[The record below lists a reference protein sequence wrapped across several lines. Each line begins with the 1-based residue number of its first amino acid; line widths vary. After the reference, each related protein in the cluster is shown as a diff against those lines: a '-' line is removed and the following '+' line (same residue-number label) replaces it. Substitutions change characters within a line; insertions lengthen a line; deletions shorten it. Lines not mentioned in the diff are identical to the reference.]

1 MSFNHDTKVPVSTP
15 RLSHHRA
22 YGESISAE
30 VLRQCLREKSR
41 FTGLAGGEII
51 YMNNAGDLESD
62 MYIDRYC
69 NYSDNQDGFL
79 QVLSQELNTRDLASL
94 PARVAGKVLEF
105 DRNCTEESKWALVS
119 AATIRAIRHQ
129 SLVDKYANHQ
139 TATTESDNT
148 QQPTP
153 PPNSSHPPSETEDV
167 SEAGLSALVSKDHHN
182 VDDVAA
188 LVDRFL
194 GSEPTTI
201 VCLAVARE
209 MSKEGE
215 ICHPQYM
222 AMSNNNDHRLD
233 YHINAVFS
241 RNEHNFNRSIYNRL
255 DDAASAILSFNG
267 RMTAGNNWVLVTP
280 QLFDRISQHQ
290 KVRELIY
297 TKGKIEG
304 TFNGS
309 SEPPTVS
316 NRWARGGA

>member
-1 MSFNHDTKVPVSTP
+1 MSFNHGTKIPVSTP

-30 VLRQCLREKSR
+30 LLRQCLSEKSR

-51 YMNNAGDLESD
+51 YLNNAGNLESD

-69 NYSDNQDGFL
+69 NYSDNQNGFL

-153 PPNSSHPPSETEDV
+153 PPNSSHPPSRPKDV
-167 SEAGLSALVSKDHHN
+167 SEAGQSAFVSKDRYN
-182 VDDVAA
+182 IDDLAA
-188 LVDRFL
+188 LGNRFL
-194 GSEPTTI
+194 GPESITI
-201 VCLAVARE
+201 VCLAVAQE

-215 ICHPQYM
+215 ICRPQYM
-222 AMSNNNDHRLD
+222 AMSNNNDPRLSH
-233 YHINAVFS
+233 HINAVFS
-241 RNEHNFNRSIYNRL
+241 RNKHNFNRSIWDRL
-255 DDAASAILSFNG
+255 ADAEAAIASFNG

-304 TFNGS
+304 TFDGS

-316 NRWARGGA
+316 KRWARGGA